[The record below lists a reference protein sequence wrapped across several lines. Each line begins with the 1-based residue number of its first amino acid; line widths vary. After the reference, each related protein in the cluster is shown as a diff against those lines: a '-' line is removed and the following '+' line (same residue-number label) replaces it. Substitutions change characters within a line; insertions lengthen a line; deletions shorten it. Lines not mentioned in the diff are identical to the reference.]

1 MKITCT
7 IFFLMIFGMTHA
19 QEISTFILVRHAEKV
34 VSENRDPELSE
45 TGKIR
50 AEKLNN
56 ILESVQINAI
66 YTTDFIRTKSTVRP
80 IAESKNITPRIYN
93 PSELN
98 AFGDLIVKRH
108 SGETVLVSGH
118 SNTTPALLNVL
129 TGSEEYESLDESE
142 YDWVYIVDLIG
153 IGNTKVK
160 ALKVPVE

>member
-93 PSELN
+93 PSELS